1 MKNPSHIAI
10 IMDGNGRWAR
20 KKGLQR
26 TDGHKQGVK
35 TLKSIVKVAAEMDIY
50 CLTVYAFSTENWRR
64 PESEVEFLLK
74 LFARTLKKEGHELAE
89 NNVVIKIIGRRNE
102 LPKFILD
109 EILNLEDLTANNDGL
124 QLNIAFN
131 YGGRSEIIDT
141 AKKLFEKYDPQQ
153 INEDL
158 FCSNIYI
165 DNYPEV
171 ELLIR
176 TGGEK
181 RLSNFLLWECP
192 NSELY
197 FTEKYWPE
205 FKKEDLE
212 MAISEYKER
221 NRRFG
226 GIDDNAY

>member
-181 RLSNFLLWECP
+181 RLSNFLLWECAY
-192 NSELY
+192 SELY

-212 MAISEYKER
+212 MAISEYKKR